1 MNNSATEKYFCIF
14 GGGAIRG
21 LAYLGAIKAMKEL
34 NVEIKAFA
42 GSSVGAIFATL
53 ATLDYSEEEFKTIFE
68 EVNFELFRDVR
79 FDIAKKFAISKG
91 EHFLSW
97 LRTCIEKKYYGTNYE
112 KYKNPP
118 VTFKDIDKDFFIITA
133 NINGCEPYIFSK
145 YTTPDFEVAQAIKIS
160 TSLPGLFEP
169 FEYEDNLLVDGDMMK
184 SWPMWEISDFLKP
197 DDARILEFRLEGAKN
212 WPDVKNSVEYLNAVF
227 ATLSN
232 FATDYIMNT
241 YQQKDKFDF
250 IKINTEHIL
259 PVQFTLPKEERESL
273 IDLGYVT
280 TIDYFKNTLLKKKK
294 ELLPQYTVLLDCT
307 IKIKNAIRI
316 NKINDA
322 KSQICEMFV
331 YLCETQKY
339 IDKAIYQQA
348 IKVKEIFWQ
357 NYSTS
362 FLFKT
367 PELKEKRLIEFHI
380 DKLNNITLEKCME
393 LQNYIDKYNKKL

>member
-1 MNNSATEKYFCIF
+1 MVNSSKDKYFCIF

-21 LAYLGAIKAMKEL
+21 LAYLGAIKAMQEL
-34 NVEIKAFA
+34 NLEIKVFA

-53 ATLDYSEEEFKTIFE
+53 ATLEYTEEEFNVIFE

-97 LRTCIEKKYYGTNYE
+97 LRTCIEKKYYGLNYD
-112 KYKNPP
+112 KGKNQP
-118 VTFKDIDKDFFIITA
+118 VTFKDIDKDFFIITS

-145 YTTPDFEVAQAIKIS
+145 YTTPDFEVAQAIKVS

-169 FEYEDNLLVDGDMMK
+169 FEYENNLLVDGDMMK
-184 SWPMWEISDFLKP
+184 SWPMSKISDFLKP
-197 DDARILEFRLEGAKN
+197 DDSRILEFRLEGAKN

-232 FATDYIMNT
+232 FATDYIMDT

-259 PVQFTLPKEERESL
+259 PVQFTLPKIDRENL
-273 IDLGYVT
+273 IKLGYDT
-280 TIDYFKNTLLKKKK
+280 TIDYFQNTLLEKKK

-307 IKIKNAIRI
+307 IKIKNALRL
-316 NKINDA
+316 NKINDV
-322 KSQICEMFV
+322 KLYICEMFV
-331 YLCETQKY
+331 YLCESQRY
-339 IDKAIYQQA
+339 IDKAIYNSA
-348 IKVKEIFWQ
+348 IKLKEIFFQ

-362 FLFKT
+362 FLFRT
-367 PELKEKRLIEFHI
+367 PELKERRLVEFHV
-380 DKLNNITLEKCME
+380 DKLNNSVLEKCME
-393 LQNYIDKYNKKL
+393 LQNYIDRYNKIL